1 MSALFRNIHQS
12 NVSTYSCI
20 KPPPPYSCL
29 TLLKNA
35 CILTYDNSEFLFPP
49 AINYGVTVKK

>member
-1 MSALFRNIHQS
+1 MSALFTNIHQS
-12 NVSTYSCI
+12 NAINLFVYKTS
-20 KPPPPYSCL
+20 PPYPCL

-35 CILTYDNSEFLFPP
+35 CILIYANSEFLFPP

>member
-1 MSALFRNIHQS
+1 MSALFTNIHQS
-12 NVSTYSCI
+12 NGINLFVYKTS
-20 KPPPPYSCL
+20 PPYSCL

-35 CILTYDNSEFLFPP
+35 CRLTCDNSEFLFPP

>member
-1 MSALFRNIHQS
+1 MVS
-12 NVSTYSCI
+12 NYSGI
-20 KPPPPYSCL
+20 KPPPPPPPPYSCL

-35 CILTYDNSEFLFPP
+35 IIYANSEFLFPP